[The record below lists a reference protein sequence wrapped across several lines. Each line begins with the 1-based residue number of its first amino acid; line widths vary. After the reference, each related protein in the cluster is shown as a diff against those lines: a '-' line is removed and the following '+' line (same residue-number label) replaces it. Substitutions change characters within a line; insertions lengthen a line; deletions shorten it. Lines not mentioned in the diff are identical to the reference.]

1 MKHFDTLFNYDTL
14 SQLSPLVCLQHT
26 SAFNVSL
33 RWKGGMLRV
42 VSFGHW
48 KVLLCPWRL
57 SALFFIIFFSFSTST
72 SLCNDIFRINY
83 HLLKGVSSCRHIFS
97 PPTSWVVI
105 WNLDFLKQI
114 LIFISY
120 ASSAWFG
127 SARLGSALSLP
138 AGVRAEA
145 TCGACEPRLSL
156 DPPSVH
162 PPKHQVGFAINK
174 PCPPESVDVSAF
186 RQLGSLQWMFGV
198 QRSVFGGAAVKRQQL
213 WVCKCAVAVII
224 DRF

>member
-1 MKHFDTLFNYDTL
+1 MTHSASFHRWFVYNTQARSMCHWDERGGCCVWFLSGTEKCFYVPEGSRLF
-14 SQLSPLVCLQHT
+14 
-26 SAFNVSL
+26 SL
-33 RWKGGMLRV
+33 
-42 VSFGHW
+42 
-48 KVLLCPWRL
+48 
-57 SALFFIIFFSFSTST
+57 LFFFSFSTST

-83 HLLKGVSSCRHIFS
+83 HLLKGVTSCRHIFS